1 MVTILPE
8 ELDARFKY
16 DVAALPGGENIK
28 RCFACGACSG
38 GCLIGEML
46 PPDFDPRKIIRMV
59 MFGMKDKVLSSPAI
73 WLCLLCHNCSFHCT
87 QDVKFSEV
95 IGALRY
101 MAVKEHYIHPSFIR
115 TLAFQVLLPSH
126 TRLEL
131 FTRPLNFYQALRLPA
146 LVRKSKVLNLLPE
159 RLRGME
165 ALLPP
170 VPLIPSRRRLKTVT
184 PAKGKLKQRV
194 GFFMGCVDNLVF
206 TSTAIAAVS
215 ILSENSYEVVTPK
228 NSVCCGLP
236 CLGYGEMDQ
245 AQKMARHNITV
256 FEAARTEVII
266 TDCATCGSFL
276 KGYGD
281 LLKDDPAY
289 AERALAFSRKV
300 QDISEFLAPT
310 LDSKQNFREVKGKV
324 TYHESCHLLWSQ
336 KVSNQP
342 RQLLNLI
349 PGLELVEMKEANA
362 CCGGAGSYN
371 LTHYETSMNILNK
384 KMANVAA
391 TGADLI
397 AAGCPGCRLQL
408 RLGVKR
414 HGLNA
419 RVVHPIELLKQ
430 AYPGP

>member
-1 MVTILPE
+1 
-8 ELDARFKY
+8 
-16 DVAALPGGENIK
+16 
-28 RCFACGACSG
+28 
-38 GCLIGEML
+38 ML
-46 PPDFDPRKIIRMV
+46 APQFDPRKIIRMV

-115 TLAFQVLLPSH
+115 TLAFHVLLPSQ

-131 FTRPLNFYQALRLPA
+131 FSRPLNFYQALRLPA

-159 RLRGME
+159 RLGSLE
-165 ALLPP
+165 SLLPP
-170 VPLIPSRRRLKTVT
+170 VPFMPLRQRLKTVT

-194 GFFMGCVDNLVF
+194 GFFLGCVDNLVF
-206 TSTAIAAVS
+206 ASAAMATVS
-215 ILSENSYEVVTPK
+215 VLSENSYEVVTPK
-228 NSVCCGLP
+228 KSVCCGMP
-236 CLGYGEMDQ
+236 CLGYGEMEQ
-245 AQKMARHNITV
+245 AQRMARHNIDV
-256 FEAARTEVII
+256 FGATGTEVII

-281 LLKDDPAY
+281 LLKDDPVY
-289 AERALAFSRKV
+289 AERARAFSQKV
-300 QDISEFLAPT
+300 RDISEFLAQT
-310 LDSKQNFREVKGKV
+310 IDSKQNFREVKGKV
-324 TYHESCHLLWSQ
+324 TYHESCHLLWAQ

-349 PGLELVEMKEANA
+349 PGLDLIEMKEANT

-371 LTHYETSMNILNK
+371 LTHYETSMDILEK
-384 KMANVAA
+384 KMTNITA

-414 HGLNA
+414 RGLNA

-430 AYPGP
+430 AYPGL